1 MSYNT
6 SEILK
11 KTVIDSADVLEI
23 FDKIIV
29 KNKKDIYPI
38 LNKEQFAKIFKVHHN
53 TISNLSNR
61 DYSNIGLKTT
71 VRIAQST
78 LSATV
83 CTRLSFDEKR
93 IFRRFLWQYRASFS
107 SNTDKINDDSYDP
120 FEHQLLIN
128 EFINKFS
135 NSEDVVEL
143 LCFLFSEHGLK
154 KDQKLSDVQS
164 AALDELRAFEYVFE
178 TGWET
183 FKINSE

>member
-6 SEILK
+6 SKILE
-11 KTVIDSADVLEI
+11 KTVIDSVDVLEI
-23 FDKIIV
+23 FDKVIA
-29 KNKKDIYPI
+29 KNKKDIYPN

-53 TISNLSNR
+53 TILNLSNR

-71 VRIAQST
+71 VRITQST

-93 IFRRFLWQYRASFS
+93 IFRRFLRQYRASFS

-143 LCFLFSEHGLK
+143 LCFLFSGHGLK
-154 KDQKLSDVQS
+154 KDQKLSDV
-164 AALDELRAFEYVFE
+164 
-178 TGWET
+178 
-183 FKINSE
+183 